1 MTHLLS
7 PYRVL
12 DLSNEYGMFCG
23 KLLADLGAEV
33 IKIEKPGGDPSRNY
47 GTFYKDT
54 PDPEKNL
61 DWFAFNTNKKSIT
74 LNIESSEGQSILKK
88 LVEKVDFLIESFPP
102 GYMEQLG
109 LGYSDLNE
117 LNPRIIMASIT
128 PFGQSGPYR
137 EYKVSDIV
145 TLALSGFMFQCGD
158 PDRAP
163 LRISVD
169 QSHIMASL
177 HATAGSLI
185 ASHHAQATGRG
196 QHVDVSVYEAAIWFQ
211 YSLVPFWDVAG
222 VHLHREGPRASRGNA
237 SFRLIWP
244 CRDGYINWRLVA
256 GPMGKTMYAL
266 VDWMEEEGM
275 AGDLRSVNWTMDMND
290 VTQEQA
296 IEWEKGFGSFFMAHT
311 KTELLEGAV
320 KREIML
326 TPASTIE
333 DLPHN
338 PQLKARDFWVDVEHP
353 ELGTSLKYP
362 GTPFKST
369 QNFSDEKHRA
379 PLIGEHNT
387 AIYVEE
393 LGIPED
399 EIAALKQSGVI

>member
-12 DLSNEYGMFCG
+12 DLTNEYGVFCG
-23 KLLADLGAEV
+23 KLFADLGADV
-33 IKIEKPGGDPSRNY
+33 IKIEMPGGDPSRNF
-47 GTFYKDT
+47 GIFYKDT

-61 DWFAFNTNKKSIT
+61 DWFTFNTNKKSIT
-74 LNIESSEGQSILKK
+74 LNIETPEGKAIFKK
-88 LVEKVDFLIESFPP
+88 LVKSADFLIESFPP
-102 GYMEQLG
+102 GHMEEQD
-109 LGYSDLNE
+109 LGYQVLRE
-117 LNPRIIMASIT
+117 LNPRIILTSIT

-137 EYKVSDIV
+137 DYKVSDIV
-145 TLALSGFMFQCGD
+145 TLALSGFMIQCGD
-158 PDRAP
+158 SDRAP
-163 LRISVD
+163 LRFSVE
-169 QSHIMASL
+169 QAHIMASL
-177 HATAGSLI
+177 HATAGSLV
-185 ASHHAQATGRG
+185 AFHHAQATGKG
-196 QHVDVSVYEAAIWFQ
+196 QHVDVSMYEAAIWFQ

-222 VHLHREGPRASRGNA
+222 VSLRREGPRASRGNA

-244 CRDGYINWRLVA
+244 CRDGFINWRLVA

-266 VDWMEEEGM
+266 VDWMDEEGM
-275 AGDLRSVNWTMDMND
+275 AGNLQSVNWTMDMND
-290 VTQEQA
+290 VTQEQVH
-296 IEWEKGFGSFFMAHT
+296 EWEKGFGDFFLSHT
-311 KTELLEGAV
+311 KAELLEGAV

-326 TPASTIE
+326 TPASTFE
-333 DLPHN
+333 DLLKN
-338 PQLKARDFWVDVEHP
+338 RQLEARDFWVDVEHP

-387 AIYVEE
+387 AIYIEE

-399 EIAALKQSGVI
+399 EIATLKQSGVI